1 MKIVVVG
8 IGFVGLSNAIVLA
21 QNNHMIAVDISE
33 EKVKCVN
40 RGISPITDVE
50 GSELLNSFVLDGTI
64 GGKLASRSLIA
75 TTDLGLACLDADY
88 VIIATPT
95 DYDVATKK
103 FDKPRRKTE
112 SGFRGIMLE
121 MAAYWFSCLKV
132 NEETLILTSTWDN
145 DIFEGQY
152 KKIIDSYTKTHNK
165 KVFIIEVGPTGF
177 FPRYPY

>member
-1 MKIVVVG
+1 MNYRNSINTAM
-8 IGFVGLSNAIVLA
+8 NAINKFEPSEQIGNILEDFSQERENRDKYDGSIEGRLNDMRDRYERRGSGTGINLYPSEHKGACHNFCLA
-21 QNNHMIAVDISE
+21 I
-33 EKVKCVN
+33 
-40 RGISPITDVE
+40 
-50 GSELLNSFVLDGTI
+50 
-64 GGKLASRSLIA
+64 
-75 TTDLGLACLDADY
+75 
-88 VIIATPT
+88 
-95 DYDVATKK
+95 ATKK